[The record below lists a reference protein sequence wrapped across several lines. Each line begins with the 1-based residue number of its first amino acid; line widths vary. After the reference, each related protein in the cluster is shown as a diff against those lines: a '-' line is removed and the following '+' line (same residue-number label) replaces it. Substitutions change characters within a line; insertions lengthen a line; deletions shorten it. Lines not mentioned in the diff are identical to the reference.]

1 MAKRNWKKYL
11 NLLSRDN
18 KFLAL
23 GIIAVASAFFFVF
36 GIYPH
41 LTSVRALLSSGTTE
55 KQLLFAESVIKEP
68 PKPKHIETPEAVKAI
83 YMSSWVAGTPKWRA
97 ELVDFIKKSEINSLV
112 IDVKDYTGMVAFDT
126 RNEKIKAEGSE
137 EVRVKDMRESSKNCM
152 TRIFTQSRGSL
163 CFRIHITQKSTLTSP
178 FRKRTELYGKI
189 AKGFLILIPE
199 PKNIGIILL
208 R

>member
-1 MAKRNWKKYL
+1 MDMAKRNWKKYL

-97 ELVDFIKKSEINSLV
+97 ELVAFIKKSGRLRGV
-112 IDVKDYTGMVAFDT
+112 
-126 RNEKIKAEGSE
+126 
-137 EVRVKDMRESSKNCM
+137 
-152 TRIFTQSRGSL
+152 SRQRHA
-163 CFRIHITQKSTLTSP
+163 RIHRGIARRGNLCYRADHCVSGSILFKKTS
-178 FRKRTELYGKI
+178 
-189 AKGFLILIPE
+189 
-199 PKNIGIILL
+199 
-208 R
+208 